1 MAATPSN
8 ERLGKRGAAQHEL
21 IASKFC
27 ASQVYTYR
35 GVRGGKSCPRG
46 GFKECKTRSK
56 EGFERPFRHCA

>member
-35 GVRGGKSCPRG
+35 GVRGVNLAHG
-46 GFKECKTRSK
+46 GFQRMQDQIQ
-56 EGFERPFRHCA
+56 RRL